1 MSPPIDNFQTEPYS
15 ASFLKARDEFI
26 HLWGEMGAHWG
37 ISKTMSQIFAL
48 LYITPHP
55 MDTDAIMEVLFISRG
70 NAHINLKKL
79 IDWGLAY
86 KLEKM
91 DVRRDYYSVEKNIWM
106 LCILIIKHRQLKE
119 IAPIETVL
127 RQLIRTLQ
135 PLQDEPD
142 AKFTASADEL
152 EMILQIEN
160 TLFMIEKLNLL
171 VEKLLP
177 ILAQKDEKRL
187 DEILKKLE

>member
-1 MSPPIDNFQTEPYS
+1 MPPPTDNFQTESYS
-15 ASFLKARDEFI
+15 PSFLKLREQFV

-55 MDTDAIMEVLFISRG
+55 MDTDTIMEVLFISRG

-86 KLEKM
+86 KLEKL
-91 DVRRDYYSVEKNIWM
+91 DVRRDYYSVEKNIWT
-106 LCILIIKHRQLKE
+106 LAILIIKHRQLKE
-119 IAPIETVL
+119 IAPIENVL
-127 RQLIRTLQ
+127 RQLIQSLQ
-135 PLQDEPD
+135 SFQEDPN
-142 AKFTASADEL
+142 AKITASPNEL
-152 EMILQIEN
+152 QMILQIQN

-171 VEKLLP
+171 VEKIIP